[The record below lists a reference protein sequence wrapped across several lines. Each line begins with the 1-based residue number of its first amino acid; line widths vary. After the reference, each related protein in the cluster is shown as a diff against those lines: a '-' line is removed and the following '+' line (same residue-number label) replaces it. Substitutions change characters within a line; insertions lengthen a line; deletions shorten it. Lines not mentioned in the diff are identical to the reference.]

1 MKIIES
7 PRDGLQGIKEFIPTE
22 KKIEYLNLLLDIGFD
37 TLDFGSFVSP
47 KAIPQM
53 RDTAEVVDRLDLS
66 KTNTK
71 LLSIVANVRGAED
84 ASKFEQIKYLG
95 FPFSIS
101 NTFLERNINSNIS
114 KSYDTALKIINI
126 AEKNNKEVVIYFSM
140 GFGNPY
146 GDYWNIDFLEK
157 YIEMFRYEGV
167 KIISL
172 SDTIGISTPEQIF
185 DIFNYFIPKYTDIE
199 FDFHLHIRKGEEY
212 YKLQSAYYAGVRRF
226 DTVIGGLGGCPAALS
241 NGELISNLETTT
253 FIDFCNNEN
262 IELDIDLSKLDIARD
277 YMKKEL
283 LTNDI

>member
-1 MKIIES
+1 MKIVES

-22 KKIEYLNLLLDIGFD
+22 KKIEYLNLLLDVGFD

-47 KAIPQM
+47 KALPQM
-53 RDTAEVVDRLDLS
+53 KDTSEIVTKLDLS
-66 KTNTK
+66 NTKTK
-71 LLSIVANVRGAED
+71 LLSIVPNERGAQD

-114 KSYDTALKIINI
+114 KSYDSAIKILNI
-126 AEKNNKEVVIYFSM
+126 AEKSNKEVVIYFSM

-172 SDTIGISTPEQIF
+172 SDTIGISTPSQIF
-185 DIFNYFIPKYTDIE
+185 DIFNYFIPKYKDIE
-199 FDFHLHIRKGEEY
+199 FGFHLHTRKGEEY
-212 YKLQSAYYAGVRRF
+212 YRLQTAYYAGCRRY

-241 NGELISNLETTT
+241 NGELISNLETKT
-253 FIDFCNNEN
+253 FVDFCNKEK
-262 IELDIDLSKLDIARD
+262 IDLDIDLSKLNVARD

-283 LTNDI
+283 LLNDI